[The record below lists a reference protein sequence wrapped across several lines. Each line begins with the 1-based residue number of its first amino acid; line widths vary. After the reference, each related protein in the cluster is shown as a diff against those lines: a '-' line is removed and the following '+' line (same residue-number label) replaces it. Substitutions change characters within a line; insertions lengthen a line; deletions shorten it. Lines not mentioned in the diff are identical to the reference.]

1 MLLWDLT
8 RPKNIENK
16 LAKIGLA
23 IAISKSRSLQSG
35 GERRC
40 GWSEAN
46 PLLIA
51 ASGSQADS
59 ELGPTIILIFPLGQ
73 TVQQTLASQCR
84 RFELCTMRCAVSMQC
99 MQVWLTLQAEE
110 M

>member
-1 MLLWDLT
+1 MST
-8 RPKNIENK
+8 ENV
-16 LAKIGLA
+16 IA
-23 IAISKSRSLQSG
+23 IAPSPTLFTTSTKYHQSG

-59 ELGPTIILIFPLGQ
+59 ELGPNNYPHFPLGQ